1 MPPLRTL
8 AQRVLIALVLAVA
21 LLYAGDYLS
30 VRVRLL
36 HPKPTDPFET
46 VTALRVLAIGE
57 KGGKTEYT
65 LDQLQPRQT
74 AVCVHSLFP
83 HAGDPPCW
91 YLKRKFAQPI
101 PMSLYLVPEF
111 APQPISFLKE

>member
-1 MPPLRTL
+1 M
-8 AQRVLIALVLAVA
+8 
-21 LLYAGDYLS
+21 
-30 VRVRLL
+30 L

-65 LDQLQPRQT
+65 LDQIQPQQT
-74 AVCVHSLFP
+74 GVCVHSLFP
-83 HAGDPPCW
+83 HAGDLPCW

-101 PMSLYLVPEF
+101 PMVIFFIPS
-111 APQPISFLKE
+111 ANR